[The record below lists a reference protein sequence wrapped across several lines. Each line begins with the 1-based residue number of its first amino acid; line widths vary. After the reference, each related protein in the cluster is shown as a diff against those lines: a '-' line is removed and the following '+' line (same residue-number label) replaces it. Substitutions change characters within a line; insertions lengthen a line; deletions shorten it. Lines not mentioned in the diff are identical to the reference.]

1 MADQS
6 PRLILASGSAA
17 RLRLLQAAGL
27 DPLPV
32 RPLFD
37 EDEAKA
43 AFKAEAFE
51 PEAAAMMLAEMKA
64 AAVARRQD
72 PADLVV
78 GSDQLLVT
86 LDGDWLDK
94 PADRAA
100 AAVQLGRL
108 QGVAH
113 RLVTA
118 ATVYRGGNRIWGRVQ
133 SATLTLRPLSSPLIE
148 AYLDAAGD
156 AVLACVGAYQIEG
169 LGAQLMARVEGD
181 AFAVQGLPLLPLLG
195 FLREH
200 GHGLVEP

>member
-1 MADQS
+1 MPDQS

-17 RLRLLQAAGL
+17 RLRLLRAAGL
-27 DPLPV
+27 DPTPV

-43 AFKAEAFE
+43 ALKAEAFE
-51 PEAAAMMLAEMKA
+51 PETAAMMLAEMKA
-64 AAVARRQD
+64 AVAHRWN
-72 PADLVV
+72 PTDLVV

-94 PADRAA
+94 PPDRAA
-100 AAVQLGRL
+100 AAAQLRRL
-108 QGVAH
+108 QGTSH

-118 ATVYRGGNRIWGRVQ
+118 ATVYRGGNRIWGEAQ
-133 SATLTLRPLSSPLIE
+133 SATLTLRPLSERLIG

-156 AVLACVGAYQIEG
+156 AVLASVGAYQIEG

-200 GHGLVEP
+200 GQGLVEP